1 MMELVV
7 AAGAVNMQRFSV
19 NKPAASFLRA
29 RCQMPLLSPNYGNQ
43 HHHSTKEKNI
53 TFRGL
58 ADQPGGLPTLTI
70 KRMMSSSDK
79 LQRKVR

>member
-1 MMELVV
+1 
-7 AAGAVNMQRFSV
+7 MQRFSCQIVTV

-29 RCQMPLLSPNYGNQ
+29 RCRYCHPTMATNNV
-43 HHHSTKEKNI
+43 TAVKRKNI
-53 TFRGL
+53 TVRGL